1 MKVKITA
8 LALSALL
15 PLSVWAMPEHKQ
27 QAMQKHSAEKYE
39 QNTEW
44 RKEKMQKRQEAW
56 FDRLDLTPEQREA
69 FQSEM
74 QQHREQQQKSR
85 QAHHDKLRTLL
96 NDEQRAAFDKDTEK
110 MQKRMQ
116 DKMKNYMQKD
126 DKAKRTGEGKRN
138 SVKE

>member
-15 PLSVWAMPEHKQ
+15 PLSVWAAPEHKN
-27 QAMQKHSAEKYE
+27 QAMEKHSAEKYE
-39 QNTEW
+39 RNTEW
-44 RKEKMQKRQEAW
+44 RKNKMEKRQEAW
-56 FDRLDLTPEQREA
+56 FDRLDLTPKQREA

-85 QAHHDKLRTLL
+85 QTHHDKLRSLL

-110 MQKRMQ
+110 MQE
-116 DKMKNYMQKD
+116 KMKNHMYKG
-126 DKAKRTGEGKRN
+126 DKYKSTGEYKR
-138 SVKE
+138 

>member
-15 PLSVWAMPEHKQ
+15 PLSVWAAPEHKN
-27 QAMQKHSAEKYE
+27 QAMEKISAEKYE
-39 QNTEW
+39 RNAEW
-44 RKEKMQKRQEAW
+44 RKDKMEKRQEAW
-56 FDRLDLTPEQREA
+56 FDRLDLTPKQREA

-85 QAHHDKLRTLL
+85 QTHHDKLRSLL

-110 MQKRMQ
+110 MQE
-116 DKMKNYMQKD
+116 KMKNHMYKG
-126 DKAKRTGEGKRN
+126 DKSKPTGEYKR
-138 SVKE
+138 

>member
-15 PLSVWAMPEHKQ
+15 PLSVWAMPEQKQ
-27 QAMQKHSAEKYE
+27 QGMEKHSADKYE
-39 QNTEW
+39 QKAEW
-44 RKEKMQKRQEAW
+44 RKEKMQKRQDAW
-56 FDRLDLTPEQREA
+56 FDNLELTPKQREK

-74 QQHREQQQKSR
+74 QQHHEQQQKSR

-110 MQKRMQ
+110 MQDR
-116 DKMKNYMQKD
+116 MKNRMQKD
-126 DKAKRTGEGKRN
+126 DESKPTGEKKRK